1 MKLRRLT
8 ELSLL
13 TSVALIMFIIEQRF
27 PDIAPIPGVKLG
39 FANIVTVYAVYRYH
53 PGESAMMVTA
63 RLLLGALFSSN
74 VSALIYS
81 AAGAYLC
88 LVGMLGVRYIIPE
101 KHLWLCSVIG
111 AMLHN
116 TGQIAAAV
124 VMMHTTAV
132 ISYFPVLMVSGTIAG
147 LFTGICTQ
155 FLVKRTNRSR

>member
-1 MKLRRLT
+1 
-8 ELSLL
+8 
-13 TSVALIMFIIEQRF
+13 
-27 PDIAPIPGVKLG
+27 
-39 FANIVTVYAVYRYH
+39 
-53 PGESAMMVTA
+53 MMVTA
-63 RLLLGALFSSN
+63 RLLLGAFFSNN

-88 LVGMLGVRYIIPE
+88 LIGMLGVRHIIPE
-101 KHLWLCSVIG
+101 KYLWLCSVIG

-147 LFTGICTQ
+147 SFTGICTQ
-155 FLVKRTNRSR
+155 FLVKHIDRTR